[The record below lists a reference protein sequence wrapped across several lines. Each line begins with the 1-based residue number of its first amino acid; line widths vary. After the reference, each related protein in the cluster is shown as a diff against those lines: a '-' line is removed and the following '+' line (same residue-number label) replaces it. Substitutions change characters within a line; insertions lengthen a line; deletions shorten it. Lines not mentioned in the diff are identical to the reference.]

1 MRRQHTGRKRETLF
15 GFSCRLGITF
25 VSCMPIRISQRRIRC
40 SLGRVVGS
48 RGITARLALFCG
60 FAVAFTLHSIPLCAL
75 GMNGRRWRTQSMPR
89 KEEIPRLDVMV
100 HKAALMDTFQCSQTG
115 NTQPKSIVQHSGVQK
130 HVVFVLRTTLAFL
143 RNLWRFCATC
153 SCSPRE
159 FELSKAVMAVCPGV
173 HHNPRPQFLQVHPT
187 PPHH

>member
-60 FAVAFTLHSIPLCAL
+60 VAVAFTLHSIPLCAF
-75 GMNGRRWRTQSMPR
+75 GINGRRWRTQSMPR

-115 NTQPKSIVQHSGVQK
+115 NTQPKSIVLLNSGKDRPRVGALPAGIFPLKLSPSSYRMDQNIILR
-130 HVVFVLRTTLAFL
+130 VVWLIRLGNNYF
-143 RNLWRFCATC
+143 RF
-153 SCSPRE
+153 SISSR
-159 FELSKAVMAVCPGV
+159 
-173 HHNPRPQFLQVHPT
+173 R
-187 PPHH
+187 